1 MFHKITVFV
10 FFMLCLLAQMRLGA
24 QTFLLN
30 GNVSTLTYEPLELAS
45 VQIKGIT
52 DTTLLTDAKG
62 AFAVLLPS
70 GNYTL
75 QISYVGYQLYQQKVV
90 LSANLPLNIRL
101 LPATV
106 ALNVV
111 EISATRAPQGINGS
125 NSNVS
130 KAQLDRQ
137 NNGQD
142 LPFLLQLTPSA
153 VVTSDA
159 GAGVGYTGI
168 RLRGSDATRINATIN
183 DMPLNDPESHQV
195 YWVNLP
201 DIGASTDNIE
211 IQRGIGSSTNGAG
224 AFGGSINI
232 QTLKRNAV
240 AYAQLSNSYG
250 SFNTQRHSVGMGTGM
265 LNKYF
270 TLDARLSYIASDGY
284 IDRASSNLK
293 SYFLAGNYYGN
304 RHSLRLLAFGGH
316 EITYQAWEGVPAE
329 IIDTNRTYNPY
340 TYDNQVDDY
349 RQNHYQL
356 HYGYQ
361 LASRLTL
368 KLGLHYTKGSGFYE
382 QYQTNQDLASYG
394 LNNTTVYNI
403 ANDDTTLITNTDLV
417 RRKWLDNDFY
427 GATYALLF
435 KPQKG
440 EFMLG
445 GALNQYDGKH
455 FGELIWAQFAAN
467 SQIRQPYY
475 NSKGLKTDGTIFVKM
490 SYPIAQKLNAF
501 ADVQYRQINYQITGN
516 DDGQDSL
523 ALDLNYRFF
532 NPKAGINYTLNTNNQ
547 VSASFGIGNR
557 EPTRSNIIDNATPPK
572 PERLADLELNYT
584 YTNNAKH
591 TLALT
596 AYYMHYKNQLVL
608 TGNLNNVG
616 TPIQQNVD
624 NSYRAGIEL
633 NGATQLHRKLRFE
646 GNVALSQNKIASFE
660 QTTSI
665 YSNNWDWLADTT
677 LLYKN
682 VAISF
687 SPQVVAAAMLSYQPF
702 KGTEIALTSKYVG
715 KQYLDNTQN
724 PNRTLNAYWVNNA
737 QMSYTRKT
745 KWCKEIGFNVQL
757 NNLLNTL
764 YEANGWTYFVL
775 FNENNAIRSTNY
787 NNYYPQAGFNF
798 LAGLTLKW

>member
-1 MFHKITVFV
+1 MFHKITV

-45 VQIKGIT
+45 VQIKGST
-52 DTTLLTDAKG
+52 DTSLLTDAKG
-62 AFAVLLPS
+62 AFAVLLPN

-201 DIGASTDNIE
+201 DISASTDNIE

-240 AYAQLSNSYG
+240 AYTQLSNSYG

-382 QYQTNQDLASYG
+382 QYQTNQNLASYG
-394 LNNTTVYNI
+394 LNNTTAYNI
-403 ANDDTTLITNTDLV
+403 ANGDTTLITNTDLV

-427 GATYALLF
+427 GTTYALLF

-455 FGELIWAQFAAN
+455 FGEIIWAQFAAN

-501 ADVQYRQINYQITGN
+501 ADVQYRQINYQIAGN

-523 ALDLNYRFF
+523 ALDLNYHFF

-572 PERLADLELNYT
+572 PEHLADLELNYT

-616 TPIQQNVD
+616 TPIQQNVA
-624 NSYRAGIEL
+624 NSYRTGIEL

-677 LLYKN
+677 LMYKN

-687 SPQVVAAAMLSYQPF
+687 SPQVVAAAVLTYQPF
-702 KGTEIALTSKYVG
+702 KGIELALNSKYVG

-724 PNRTLNAYWVNNA
+724 PNRTLNAYWVNNV

-775 FNENNAIRSTNY
+775 FNENNAIRPTNY

>member
-1 MFHKITVFV
+1 MFHKITV

-45 VQIKGIT
+45 VQIKGST
-52 DTTLLTDAKG
+52 DTSLLTDAKG
-62 AFAVLLPS
+62 AFAVLLPN

-201 DIGASTDNIE
+201 DISASTDNIE

-240 AYAQLSNSYG
+240 AYTQLSNSYG

-382 QYQTNQDLASYG
+382 QYQTNQNLASYG
-394 LNNTTVYNI
+394 LNNTTAYNI
-403 ANDDTTLITNTDLV
+403 ANGDTTLITNTDLV

-427 GATYALLF
+427 GTTYALLF

-445 GALNQYDGKH
+445 GALNQYNGKH
-455 FGELIWAQFAAN
+455 FGEIIWAQFAAN

-523 ALDLNYRFF
+523 ALDLNYHFF

-557 EPTRSNIIDNATPPK
+557 EPTRSNIIDNTTPPI

-596 AYYMHYKNQLVL
+596 AYYMRYKNQLVL

-616 TPIQQNVD
+616 TPIQQNVA
-624 NSYRAGIEL
+624 NSYRTGIEL

-677 LLYKN
+677 LMYKN

-687 SPQVVAAAMLSYQPF
+687 SPQVVAAAVLTYQPF
-702 KGTEIALTSKYVG
+702 KGIELALNSKYVG

-724 PNRTLNAYWVNNA
+724 PNRTLNAYWVNNV

-775 FNENNAIRSTNY
+775 FNENNAIRPTNY

>member
-1 MFHKITVFV
+1 MFQKITV
-10 FFMLCLLAQMRLGA
+10 FFMLCLLAQIRLGA

-52 DTTLLTDAKG
+52 DTSLLTDAKG

-90 LSANLPLNIRL
+90 LNANLPLNIRL

-201 DIGASTDNIE
+201 DISASTDNIE

-240 AYAQLSNSYG
+240 AYAQIANSYG

-382 QYQTNQDLASYG
+382 QYQTSQNLASYG

-403 ANDDTTLITNTDLV
+403 ANGDTTLITNTDLV

-427 GATYALLF
+427 GTTYALLF

-445 GALNQYDGKH
+445 GALNQYYGKH
-455 FGELIWAQFAAN
+455 FGEIIWAQFAAN

-490 SYPIAQKLNAF
+490 SYPIATKLNAF

-523 ALDLNYRFF
+523 ALDLNYHFF

-572 PERLADLELNYT
+572 PEHLADLELNYT

-596 AYYMHYKNQLVL
+596 AYYMRYKNQLVL

-616 TPIQQNVD
+616 TPIQQNVA
-624 NSYRAGIEL
+624 NSYRTGIEL

-687 SPQVVAAAMLSYQPF
+687 SPQVVAAAMLTYQPC
-702 KGTEIALTSKYVG
+702 KGAELALNSKYVG

-724 PNRTLNAYWVNNA
+724 PNRTLNAYWVNNV

-775 FNENNAIRSTNY
+775 FNENNAIRPTNY

>member
-1 MFHKITVFV
+1 MFHKITV

-45 VQIKGIT
+45 VQIKGST
-52 DTTLLTDAKG
+52 DTSLLTDAKG
-62 AFAVLLPS
+62 AFAVLLPN

-201 DIGASTDNIE
+201 DISASTDNIE

-240 AYAQLSNSYG
+240 AYTQLSNSYG

-382 QYQTNQDLASYG
+382 QYQTNQNLASYG
-394 LNNTTVYNI
+394 LNNTTAYNI
-403 ANDDTTLITNTDLV
+403 ANGDTTLITNTDLV

-427 GATYALLF
+427 GTTYALLF

-455 FGELIWAQFAAN
+455 FGEIIWAQFAAN

-501 ADVQYRQINYQITGN
+501 ADVQYRQINYQIAGN

-523 ALDLNYRFF
+523 ALDLNYHFF

-572 PERLADLELNYT
+572 PEHLADLELNYT

-596 AYYMHYKNQLVL
+596 AYYMRYKNQLVL

-616 TPIQQNVD
+616 TPIQQNVA
-624 NSYRAGIEL
+624 NSYRTGIEL

-687 SPQVVAAAMLSYQPF
+687 SPQVVAAAMLTYQPF
-702 KGTEIALTSKYVG
+702 KGIELALNSKYVG

-724 PNRTLNAYWVNNA
+724 PNRTLNAYWVNNV

-775 FNENNAIRSTNY
+775 FNENNAIRPTNY